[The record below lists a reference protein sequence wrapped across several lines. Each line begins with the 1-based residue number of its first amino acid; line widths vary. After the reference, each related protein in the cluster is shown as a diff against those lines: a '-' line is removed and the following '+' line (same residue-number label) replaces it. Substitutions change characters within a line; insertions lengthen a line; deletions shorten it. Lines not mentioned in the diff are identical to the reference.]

1 MVGQIIQVLHP
12 FRPPGGNFHHSE
24 LQDRIHRFFSH
35 IIPAY
40 TIDTISRLTGHKP
53 ILVRLIKK
61 MYRGMAPL
69 EWFANRQWI
78 WANDNVVTL
87 SEELNATDREWF
99 PCRVNNLDW
108 HEYLINYV
116 YTLRKYV
123 LKYDDSTLDTCKL
136 RMKRLT
142 LVFELVKGLA
152 MLAWVLIA
160 VTCFSRFFL

>member
-1 MVGQIIQVLHP
+1 MLHF

-24 LQDRIHRFFSH
+24 IQDRVHRFFSH

-53 ILVRLIKK
+53 ILVRLITK
-61 MYRGMAPL
+61 MHRGMAPL

-87 SEELNATDREWF
+87 SEEFNATDQKWF

-108 HEYLINYV
+108 HEYLINYM
-116 YTLRKYV
+116 YTLRKHV
-123 LKYDDSTLDTCKL
+123 LKYDDSTIDACKL

-152 MLAWVLIA
+152 MLAWVLLA
-160 VTCFSRFFL
+160 VTCFSRFFM

>member
-1 MVGQIIQVLHP
+1 MH
-12 FRPPGGNFHHSE
+12 
-24 LQDRIHRFFSH
+24 
-35 IIPAY
+35 
-40 TIDTISRLTGHKP
+40 
-53 ILVRLIKK
+53 
-61 MYRGMAPL
+61 RGMAPL

-87 SEELNATDREWF
+87 SEELNAADREWF